1 MIKGKNSTGEGL
13 YIWPEQYLTK
23 IFDNRRKGSFTIEG
37 IDSEELKIVVDDL
50 EYDKLEKV
58 IKLSDLNANPNF
70 VLKKSVTE
78 IQEVSMTKQ
87 KPVVKERL
95 TDWNLM

>member
-1 MIKGKNSTGEGL
+1 M
-13 YIWPEQYLTK
+13 
-23 IFDNRRKGSFTIEG
+23 
-37 IDSEELKIVVDDL
+37 DDL

-70 VLKKSVTE
+70 VLKKSATE